1 MSIFDDIKNF
11 VVKVFWPDVA
21 TIPGRNAAILYGT
34 VGAGWLSG
42 SYALNFVLLYFF
54 GKGLSYEPED
64 DLDLIIVLAIFF
76 ALAAILGF
84 LAWRIWKC
92 AGHVSASISL
102 VLVLLAVVS
111 MWTGDPGRGVIE
123 GIIFTLLAING
134 VRGTLALRKSLKER
148 QTDLRQRGEIP

>member
-1 MSIFDDIKNF
+1 MSILDNMKTF

-34 VGAGWLSG
+34 VGAVWLSG

-64 DLDLIIVLAIFF
+64 DLDLIIGSAIYF

-102 VLVLLAVVS
+102 VLVLLAVVVMS
-111 MWTGDPGRGVIE
+111 IKDPGSGVIE
-123 GIIFTLLAING
+123 SILITLLAING
-134 VRGTLALRKSLKER
+134 VRGTLAQRKWLKER
-148 QTDLRQRGEIP
+148 ETELRQRGGIP